1 MGGQELLEILKLLI
15 SSYGADIKPLHMKR
29 AIYYRNRDIVA
40 HLLNLFPHLPQ
51 AEPYLLKI
59 AVSTRANLSPG
70 AVAHNQPTNQPTH
83 PTRPPIG
90 RGRLRIA

>member
-1 MGGQELLEILKLLI
+1 MGGQLEILKLLI
-15 SSYGADIKPLHMKR
+15 SYGADIKPLHMKR

-59 AVSTRANLSPG
+59 AVSTRANFRCGSPQP
-70 AVAHNQPTNQPTH
+70 AHPPTH
-83 PTRPPIG
+83 RSIVVDCGSRDRTVS
-90 RGRLRIA
+90 